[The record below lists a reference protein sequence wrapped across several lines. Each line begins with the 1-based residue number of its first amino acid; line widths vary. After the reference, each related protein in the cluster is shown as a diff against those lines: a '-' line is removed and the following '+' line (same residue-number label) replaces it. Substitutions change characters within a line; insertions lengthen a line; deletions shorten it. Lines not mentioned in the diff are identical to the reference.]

1 MHLHL
6 LLLLLLLLLVVVQ
19 LLLLRLLVH
28 LLLVHLLLLL
38 LVVVVV
44 VVLLLLP
51 DALGSVVAATGTE
64 AFTVELEGDDR
75 RLRGESRD
83 DTKGDAKLE
92 HRRAGERE

>member
-1 MHLHL
+1 
-6 LLLLLLLLLVVVQ
+6 
-19 LLLLRLLVH
+19 
-28 LLLVHLLLLL
+28 
-38 LVVVVV
+38 
-44 VVLLLLP
+44 
-51 DALGSVVAATGTE
+51 VAATGTE